1 MMEKYIFDLILLLI
15 SLIII
20 IYSAKKG
27 FASTILGTASVVFAT
42 IFSKKGSVF
51 ASEFIYSSF
60 LRVKITE
67 KVSNAVNGFSDSIS
81 LSEKFDAMISSLP
94 EWMLRIS
101 ESNGLDLGTVSAGI
115 SKSDVSEEMLVES
128 FTDGVVYPVVTDV
141 IKVVLFVAFFV
152 LLIVLLFKA
161 SKLLSKVIK
170 KLPVIG
176 KANTFFGMIL
186 GVVKSVAI
194 VFIICM
200 VLNTVSY
207 LFEIEELK
215 LMLSDSII
223 FNNINNILN

>member
-1 MMEKYIFDLILLLI
+1 MEKYIFDLILLLI

-27 FASTILGTASVVFAT
+27 FVSTILGTASVVFAT
-42 IFSKKGSVF
+42 IFSKKGSVI

-67 KVSNAVNGFSDSIS
+67 KVSNAVNGFSDSIT
-81 LSEKFDAMISSLP
+81 LSEKIEAMISSLP

-101 ESNGLDLGTVSAGI
+101 ESNGLDLGSVSAGI
-115 SKSDVSEEMLVES
+115 SKSGVSEEMLVES

-141 IKVVLFVAFFV
+141 LKVVLFVASFV

-170 KLPVIG
+170 RLPVIG

-186 GVVKSVAI
+186 GVIKSIAI
-194 VFIICM
+194 VFMICM
-200 VLNTVSY
+200 VLNMASY

-223 FNNINNILN
+223 FKNIINILN

>member
-1 MMEKYIFDLILLLI
+1 MFLQQ
-15 SLIII
+15 
-20 IYSAKKG
+20 
-27 FASTILGTASVVFAT
+27 FFQ
-42 IFSKKGSVF
+42 KKGSAI

-115 SKSDVSEEMLVES
+115 SKSDVSEEVLVES

>member
-1 MMEKYIFDLILLLI
+1 MEKYIFDLILLSL

-27 FASTILGTASVVFAT
+27 FVSTILGTASVVFAT
-42 IFSKKGSVF
+42 IFSKKGSAI
-51 ASEFIYSSF
+51 ASKFIYSSF

-67 KVSNAVNGFSDSIS
+67 KVSNAVNGFSDSIT
-81 LSEKFDAMISSLP
+81 LSEKIEAMISSLP

-101 ESNGLDLGTVSAGI
+101 ESNGLDLGNVSAGI

-141 IKVVLFVAFFV
+141 LKVVLFVIAFV
-152 LLIVLLFKA
+152 LMILLFFKA

-186 GVVKSVAI
+186 GVIKSIAI
-194 VFIICM
+194 IFMICM
-200 VLNTVSY
+200 ALNMASY

-215 LMLSDSII
+215 LALSDSII
-223 FNNINNILN
+223 FNNVNNILN

>member
-42 IFSKKGSVF
+42 IFSKKGSAI

-115 SKSDVSEEMLVES
+115 SKSDVSEEVLVES

-141 IKVVLFVAFFV
+141 IKVVLFFV

>member
-1 MMEKYIFDLILLLI
+1 
-15 SLIII
+15 
-20 IYSAKKG
+20 
-27 FASTILGTASVVFAT
+27 
-42 IFSKKGSVF
+42 
-51 ASEFIYSSF
+51 
-60 LRVKITE
+60 
-67 KVSNAVNGFSDSIS
+67 
-81 LSEKFDAMISSLP
+81 
-94 EWMLRIS
+94 
-101 ESNGLDLGTVSAGI
+101 
-115 SKSDVSEEMLVES
+115 
-128 FTDGVVYPVVTDV
+128 
-141 IKVVLFVAFFV
+141 
-152 LLIVLLFKA
+152 
-161 SKLLSKVIK
+161 LLSKVIK